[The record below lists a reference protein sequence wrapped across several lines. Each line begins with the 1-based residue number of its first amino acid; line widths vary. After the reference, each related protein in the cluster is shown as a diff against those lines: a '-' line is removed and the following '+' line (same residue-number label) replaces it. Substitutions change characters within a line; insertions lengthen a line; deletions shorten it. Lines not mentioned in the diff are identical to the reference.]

1 MKHQKDMIG
10 TKVVKDVST
19 GEHWYVSEVFA
30 DFLKE
35 HFAELFYGKTFMVHF
50 VGKAKEVFM
59 SRELKIQI
67 RNPKE
72 ER

>member
-1 MKHQKDMIG
+1 MTN

-19 GEHWYVSEVFA
+19 GDNWYVSETFA

-35 HFAELFYGKTFMVHF
+35 HFAELLDGKSFEVMF
-50 VGKAKEVFM
+50 SGQIKEVFI
-59 SRELKIQI
+59 SRELKIQL

-72 ER
+72 AK